1 MPRKLNVR
9 LVRKIIR
16 HILAEPLRYWQKWT
30 IHTGTPGELIGGC
43 CGQRFAKCGTVACI
57 GGWAY
62 ILSTTRPRLSQY
74 GRGWRGERSRTLLDK
89 GGKALGLS
97 DYHQSILFS
106 GSPSYDWP
114 QPYARQYDAATTS
127 RARARVACRL
137 LEKVIDTKAA
147 ILGPSNYSTT
157 RPRRA
162 PIRCCHD

>member
-16 HILAEPLRYWQKWT
+16 HILAEPLRYWQEWT
-30 IHTGTPGELIGGC
+30 IDTGTPGELIGDWRAHRGSG
-43 CGQRFAKCGTVACI
+43 GQRFAKCGTAACI

-62 ILSTTRPRLSQY
+62 ILSTTRPRLKWS
-74 GRGWRGERSRTLLDK
+74 STLLDK

-106 GSPSYDWP
+106 SMPSYDWP

-147 ILGPSNYSTT
+147 ILGPSNYS
-157 RPRRA
+157 A
-162 PIRCCHD
+162 SEAAAEEAEAWAAYD

>member
-16 HILAEPLRYWQKWT
+16 HILAEPLRYWQEWT
-30 IHTGTPGELIGGC
+30 IDTGTPGELIRSS
-43 CGQRFAKCGTVACI
+43 GQRFAKCGTVACI

-62 ILSTTRPRLSQY
+62 ILSTTRPRLKWS
-74 GRGWRGERSRTLLDK
+74 STLLDK

-106 GSPSYDWP
+106 GIPSYDWP
-114 QPYARQYDAATTS
+114 QPYARQYDAATTP

-147 ILGPSNYSTT
+147 ILGPSNYS
-157 RPRRA
+157 A
-162 PIRCCHD
+162 SEAEAEAEAYD

>member
-16 HILAEPLRYWQKWT
+16 HILAEPLRYCQEWT
-30 IHTGTPGELIGGC
+30 INTGTPGELIGGSGSDSG
-43 CGQRFAKCGTVACI
+43 GQRFAKCGTAACI

-62 ILSTTRPRLSQY
+62 ILSTTRPRLKWS
-74 GRGWRGERSRTLLDK
+74 STLLLLDK

-97 DYHQSILFS
+97 AYHQNILFS
-106 GSPSYDWP
+106 GRPSYEWP
-114 QPYARQYDAATTS
+114 QPYARQYEAATTS

-147 ILGPSNYSTT
+147 ILGPSNYS
-157 RPRRA
+157 A
-162 PIRCCHD
+162 SEAAAYD

>member
-16 HILAEPLRYWQKWT
+16 HILAEPLRYWQQKV
-30 IHTGTPGELIGGC
+30 IDTGAPGELIGGSG
-43 CGQRFAKCGTVACI
+43 GQRFAECGTVACI

-62 ILSTTRPRLSQY
+62 LLSTTRPRLKWS
-74 GRGWRGERSRTLLDK
+74 STLLLLDK

-97 DYHQSILFS
+97 AYHQNILFS
-106 GSPSYDWP
+106 GSPRREWP
-114 QPYARQYDAATTS
+114 QPYARQYEAATTS

-147 ILGPSNYSTT
+147 ILTNPLHSFGQLGRSPHN
-157 RPRRA
+157 
-162 PIRCCHD
+162 

>member
-16 HILAEPLRYWQKWT
+16 HILAEPRRYWQEWT
-30 IHTGTPGELIGGC
+30 IYTGTPGELIGGGF
-43 CGQRFAKCGTVACI
+43 GQRFAKCGTAACI

-62 ILSTTRPRLSQY
+62 ILSTTRPRLN
-74 GRGWRGERSRTLLDK
+74 GCSRTLPWLQWSSTLLDK

-97 DYHQSILFS
+97 DYHQSVLFS
-106 GSPSYDWP
+106 SMPSYDWP

-147 ILGPSNYSTT
+147 ILGPSNYS
-157 RPRRA
+157 A
-162 PIRCCHD
+162 AAAYD

>member
-16 HILAEPLRYWQKWT
+16 HILAEPLRYWQLWS
-30 IHTGTPGELIGGC
+30 IDTGTPGELIGGGF
-43 CGQRFAKCGTVACI
+43 GQRFAKCGTVACI

-62 ILSTTRPRLSQY
+62 ILSTSRPRLDSLKC
-74 GRGWRGERSRTLLDK
+74 RELKWCRTLLDK
-89 GGKALGLS
+89 VGKALGLS

-114 QPYARQYDAATTS
+114 QPYARQYDAATTP

-147 ILGPSNYSTT
+147 ILTNPLHSFGQLGRSPHN
-157 RPRRA
+157 
-162 PIRCCHD
+162 